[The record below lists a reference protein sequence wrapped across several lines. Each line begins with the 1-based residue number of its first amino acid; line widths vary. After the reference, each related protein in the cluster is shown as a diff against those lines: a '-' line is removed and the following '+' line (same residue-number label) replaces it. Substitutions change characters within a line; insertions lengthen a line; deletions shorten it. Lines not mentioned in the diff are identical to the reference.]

1 MASATEAELVGLFEN
16 CQKETSMRAALA
28 DMVHLQ
34 TPKPVATDNIVAK
47 RIVNGTAKQKMSRA
61 IDMRFYWVR
70 DIFREKH
77 LHIFWEE
84 GKKNLADYVTKNHPI
99 WHHRAMRLRYVKG
112 TKTYIEKSKY
122 R

>member
-1 MASATEAELVGLFEN
+1 MASATEAELGGLFEN

-77 LHIFWEE
+77 LHIFWV
-84 GKKNLADYVTKNHPI
+84 L
-99 WHHRAMRLRYVKG
+99 
-112 TKTYIEKSKY
+112 EKREDRKSVVFL
-122 R
+122 